1 MFTMRP
7 WSVSPLPVSS
17 QDGVNSNPFH
27 LPMTPTLTCQ
37 SPSPRGILDLARQG
51 HPVALAT
58 LLNYALRRSQVKARV
73 QRQDRQLHI
82 LLESPYSPD
91 AHWARTWLSGG
102 IVYLRPAS
110 VEQVVLYG
118 RALGERAARWQQE
131 FDLGISN
138 QNVSREASA
147 PTPTAL
153 PLAQAAPPEAGP
165 SQFAVSAAAVHSF
178 DSDSSDAVMV
188 QSLEHSETADW
199 LRRPEALVLLIF
211 VSLLV
216 FWDTYVSL
224 LEEVADESALTS
236 RQLAQR
242 LGTSRKVIRRQKQQ
256 PDFAAWTQ
264 QRDPDGLAWTYK
276 SGSGFVPLQVAS

>member
-1 MFTMRP
+1 MRP
-7 WSVSPLPVSS
+7 WSVSPLTVPS
-17 QDGVNSNPFH
+17 QDVADSNPFH
-27 LPMTPTLTCQ
+27 LSLTPALTRQ
-37 SPSPRGILDLARQG
+37 SPSPQGILVLARQG

-82 LLESPYSPD
+82 LLESPRSPD
-91 AHWARTWLSGG
+91 ADWAKTWLSGG
-102 IVYLRPAS
+102 LFYLHPAL

-118 RALGERAARWQQE
+118 RASGERAARWQQE
-131 FDLGISN
+131 FDLGVSER
-138 QNVSREASA
+138 NVSREASA
-147 PTPTAL
+147 STPDAL
-153 PLAQAAPPEAGP
+153 PLAQAPSPEAGP
-165 SQFAVSAAAVHSF
+165 SRFAESAAAVHSF
-178 DSDSSDAVMV
+178 PPDSSDAVMV

-199 LRRPEALVLLIF
+199 LRRPEAVVLLIF

-224 LEEVADESALTS
+224 LEEVAEESALTS

-276 SGSGFVPLQVAS
+276 SGSGFVPLKVAS